1 MVIIKE
7 LNFVLLE
14 NLCSSYVLDIEKVGH
29 ESGEGGESVG

>member
-29 ESGEGGESVG
+29 ESRERGSFTG